1 MEQKNKPQQNLIISI
16 LITALVVGLGVY
28 FLVNKSNTKP
38 PIDNEVSSQL
48 SANKKD
54 FEDYIYALAR
64 IAEAKNIAM
73 KDMAETYRK
82 MDAGNTNKTEA
93 EFKNSL
99 AYTSQLISEYKEIN
113 VKYQLAKN
121 KLDTIKNSEMKDS
134 IFDLTQALILYT
146 EINNEA
152 IKFNQH
158 LYNVYILKQKDDYQE
173 GNKPN
178 VNTAFSLLEDSF
190 TKMDKIISENFGTY
204 LENRATDDYQNLKNI
219 ILAVN

>member
-1 MEQKNKPQQNLIISI
+1 M
-16 LITALVVGLGVY
+16 
-28 FLVNKSNTKP
+28 
-38 PIDNEVSSQL
+38 D
-48 SANKKD
+48 
-54 FEDYIYALAR
+54 R

-93 EFKNSL
+93 EFKSSL

-146 EINNEA
+146 EINNET

-190 TKMDKIISENFGTY
+190 VKMDKIISGDFGTY
-204 LENRATDDYQNLKNI
+204 LDSKNTDNYQNRKDI
-219 ILAVN
+219 ILTVN